1 MLRHHA
7 GTYPVI
13 GKSVREI
20 INMAFEFDGEKYK
33 KASSHQKEWGKRI
46 ISELKLQGDERILDL
61 GCGDGTVTA
70 QLSQCVK
77 NGFVLGIDASK
88 GMIDTADMNFNNE
101 FDLIFSNA
109 TLHWIKD
116 HSRLMD
122 NCKRALKKGGLIR
135 FNFAAHGNCIHF
147 FKIIRETMALNRYT
161 QYFNK
166 FEWPWFMPE
175 MDDYTRLVEK
185 CCFSEILVWGENADR
200 YFPDAES
207 MAGWIDQPSL
217 VPFLKYVPQ
226 NVKEG
231 FRDRVV
237 SKMLESTGQ
246 ENGTFFETFRRI
258 NVYAVK

>member
-88 GMIDTADMNFNNE
+88 GMIDTAQKRYAKNHLEFKLLDINDMNFNNE

-147 FKIIRETMALNRYT
+147 FKIIRETMALN
-161 QYFNK
+161 
-166 FEWPWFMPE
+166 
-175 MDDYTRLVEK
+175 EK
-185 CCFSEILVWGENADR
+185 CCFSELLVWGENADR